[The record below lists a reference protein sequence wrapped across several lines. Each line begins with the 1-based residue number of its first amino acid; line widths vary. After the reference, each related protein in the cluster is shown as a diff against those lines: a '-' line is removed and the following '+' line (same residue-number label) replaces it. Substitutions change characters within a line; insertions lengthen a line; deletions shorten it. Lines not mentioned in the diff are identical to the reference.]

1 MKKVLLGMSGGVDS
15 SVAALLLKNAGY
27 EVIGVTM
34 ALFDDSSIEGGCL
47 STSGSADAKLV
58 CDKLGI
64 EHHVID
70 LKDEFKKCVINNF
83 IDCYKNGTTP
93 NPCVECNKYL
103 KFGALYEYAKQ
114 IGCDYIA
121 TGHYAKVKDGKLMKS
136 KAKEKDQSY
145 FLYGIKKEILNNI
158 LFPLADFNNKEEI
171 RKIALDNDLVV
182 ARKKDSQEICFIPN
196 DDYANYLENNMD
208 KLPSKGDFILKD
220 GTILGK
226 HKGIMY
232 YTIGQR
238 KGLGISYKHPLYVTK
253 IDYKNNKVILGE
265 EKDLYSNELIIANIN
280 ILVDKLPNRA
290 YAKIRYRA
298 KEALATIEEINKDEI
313 KVIFDEPQRSITK
326 GQSVVFYD
334 NDVCL
339 GGGIIK

>member
-34 ALFDDSSIEGGCL
+34 VLFDDSSIEVGCL
-47 STSGSADAKLV
+47 STNASADAKLV

-70 LKDEFKKCVINNF
+70 LKEEFKKRVINNF

-103 KFGALYEYAKQ
+103 KFGALYEYAKK

-136 KAKEKDQSY
+136 EAKEKDQSY

-196 DDYANYLENNMD
+196 DNYANYLENNMD

-265 EKDLYSNELIIANIN
+265 EKDLYSNELIITNIN